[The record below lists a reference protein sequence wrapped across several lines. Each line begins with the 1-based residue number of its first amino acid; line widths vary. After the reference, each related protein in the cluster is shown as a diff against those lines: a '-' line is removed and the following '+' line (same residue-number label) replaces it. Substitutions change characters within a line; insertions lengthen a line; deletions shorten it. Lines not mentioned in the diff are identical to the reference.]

1 MNILRLS
8 TLSLT
13 LAIVVMTLGY
23 VNPASAG
30 KPVKNCDPDEGPVHA
45 SCKDDGGG
53 GGDDS
58 LQVIG
63 VVDDDNVSDPQAPL
77 WAPTSESPVCLMQK
91 GPGKSMSGAFPR
103 HDLCA
108 TLYTEISGVIVPTL
122 HDDIIVV
129 VAADNHGVV
138 QTVQVQGQ
146 DFIGSIGI
154 VHISDLMVPSSVD
167 NNPDGSM
174 VIHVHSDDVQMNK
187 CDTHVLKQK
196 SVCTIDAGLF
206 AIDDLLYTTEP

>member
-1 MNILRLS
+1 MSVIRLS
-8 TLSLT
+8 AITLFVLLS
-13 LAIVVMTLGY
+13 I
-23 VNPASAG
+23 PAVSYAHCDEVKHAG
-30 KPVKNCDPDEGPVHA
+30 DHPHCSGNGG
-45 SCKDDGGG
+45 SGGDGGG

-58 LQVIG
+58 SQVIG

-122 HDDIIVV
+122 HDDIIVI